1 MPRIGIGL
9 GIGRQ
14 RVSGG
19 GVVFDADYQAIL
31 NYATAGGITLPSSS
45 VQSLQNKLM
54 LDIKTSG
61 AWSKLD
67 SFFIFANIGSSV
79 FAEIDWSR
87 TVRLSAL
94 TRFTPVSSPTFTNK
108 QGYTGNGT
116 SSCIDT
122 TFNPASAPPSGSW
135 NYQAENASRYYFHF
149 SGTDQD
155 VDGNDGGLLNNQ
167 IRLNNTA
174 SQTINN
180 DNTLPSTFSFS
191 TTQGVKSIHRVGNTV
206 TCYNDKTGSSFTT
219 TGTNAVVSRNQFVLR
234 RGGSAFSNN
243 TGFGYA
249 MGASMTAENNA
260 FVDALNNYMTELA
273 KLP

>member
-1 MPRIGIGL
+1 MFVGVGV
-9 GIGRQ
+9 GVGRQ

-19 GVVFDADYQAIL
+19 GVVFDTDYQAIL

-45 VQSLQNKLM
+45 VQSLQNQLM
-54 LDIKTSG
+54 LDIKSSG
-61 AWSKLD
+61 AWNKLD
-67 SFFIFANIGSSV
+67 VFFMLANIGSSV
-79 FAEIDWSR
+79 FAEIDWRR
-87 TVRLSAL
+87 TIRLSAL

-180 DNTLPSTFSFS
+180 DNTLPSNFSFS

-206 TCYNDKTGSSFTT
+206 TCYNNNSGTSFTT

-234 RGGSAFSNN
+234 RGTSAFSNN
-243 TGFGYA
+243 TCFGYA
-249 MGASMTAENNA
+249 MGASMTAENEL
-260 FVDALNNYMTELA
+260 FVKAVNDYMTALA
-273 KLP
+273 LLP